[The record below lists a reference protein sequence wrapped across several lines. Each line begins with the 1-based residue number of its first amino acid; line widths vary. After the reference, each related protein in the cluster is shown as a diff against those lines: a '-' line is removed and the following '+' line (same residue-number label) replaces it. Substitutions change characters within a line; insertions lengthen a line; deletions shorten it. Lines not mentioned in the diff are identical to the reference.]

1 MNYKKEELECLND
14 LLFLI
19 LEWRFARISWYRQYW
34 MMTILEMARE
44 VFDRLFI
51 DEFRAVERNDENFI
65 NQLEQIILER
75 LEIVIRSL

>member
-1 MNYKKEELECLND
+1 MNYKKEELESLND

-19 LEWRFARISWYRQYW
+19 LEWRFARISWNRQYW
-34 MMTILEMARE
+34 MTNILLMARE

-51 DEFRAVERNDENFI
+51 NEFRAVERNDENFI

-75 LEIVIRSL
+75 LEIVIKSL